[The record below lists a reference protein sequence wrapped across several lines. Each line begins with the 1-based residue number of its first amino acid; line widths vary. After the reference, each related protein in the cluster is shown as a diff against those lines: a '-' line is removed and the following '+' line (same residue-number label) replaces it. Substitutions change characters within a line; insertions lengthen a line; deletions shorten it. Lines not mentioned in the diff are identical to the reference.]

1 MNNRKLT
8 TSGCITLLI
17 LAVSSCF
24 SDRTIDDQYETF
36 AGQIIRSLR
45 QPDVENLKDLLDP
58 APATAEIFRRMHVS
72 EVDRSDKNSRQIKL
86 ALYEYF
92 ANRLKRI
99 GPADLQISRQYS
111 KSGVRHVVITIA
123 TGPAINFIDFT
134 LGDTNGKIQ
143 VTDFYDYNA
152 NDTFLNLFVAF
163 ELVKITG
170 LNLTGPGYR
179 HALRELARAQQFAN
193 ANDYRRAWITFNRIE
208 YKLQLERP
216 FQETRL
222 SITKQLGDSVYAQS
236 LADVVHTFRNDD
248 RLRISRSF
256 DYYRLVKDQTKALAT
271 LDSLITLVGSSDVTA
286 KLKDE
291 LFTNDKT
298 D

>member
-1 MNNRKLT
+1 MNCRKLT
-8 TSGCITLLI
+8 SSGCFALLI

-24 SDRTIDDQYETF
+24 PDRTIDDQYETF
-36 AGQIIRSLR
+36 ARRIIQSLR
-45 QPDVENLKDLLDP
+45 KPDIEKLKDLLNPD
-58 APATAEIFRRMHVS
+58 PATAEIFQRLHVS
-72 EVDRSDKNSRQIKL
+72 DFDRSDDNSRQIKL

-99 GPADLQISRQYS
+99 GTADLQISRQYS
-111 KSGVRHVVITIA
+111 KGGVRHVVLTIV
-123 TGPAINFIDFT
+123 TGPDINFIDFT

-179 HALRELARAQQFAN
+179 YALRELARAQQFAN

-222 SITKQLGDSVYAQS
+222 SITKQLGDSVYAQA
-236 LADVVHTFRNDD
+236 LAEVVHTFRSDD
-248 RLRISRSF
+248 RLRISRSL
-256 DYYRLVKDQTKALAT
+256 DYYRTVKDHSKALVT
-271 LDSLITLVGSSDVTA
+271 LDSLITLVGRTDATA
-286 KLKDE
+286 KLRKE
-291 LFTNDKT
+291 LVTNGKPD
-298 D
+298 